1 MTFLDGEELSE
12 KILFISAV
20 MNRIVHALI
29 STLARLLIA
38 LLKKM
43 EDRGYWGVFSF
54 DSMSENI

>member
-20 MNRIVHALI
+20 SDEQDSALI

-38 LLKKM
+38 FL
-43 EDRGYWGVFSF
+43 E
-54 DSMSENI
+54 